1 MPHAPRARWRRSL
14 ATQSPG
20 REAEIVRRAR
30 RPRRGAAAPS
40 STAWALASLRSV
52 TLHFAPGAARQ
63 ALVGDAQASTRT
75 TRAESGRRIG
85 SHGRRPW
92 AAGARIGA
100 ETRPTAQRA
109 PSQARRAFALPQR
122 QGARSR
128 AGHRSSDRTPHRAQA
143 SVEGAMGSG
152 RPGRGA
158 ERPGRQDDVCPIANF
173 DGARSHGGGPCGAGC
188 RQGGGW
194 GAAVDSDRAPT
205 GAGA

>member
-75 TRAESGRRIG
+75 ARAESGRRTR
-85 SHGRRPW
+85 SHGRGPW
-92 AAGARIGA
+92 AAAARITA
-100 ETRPTAQRA
+100 EPRSTAQRA
-109 PSQARRAFALPQR
+109 CLLRKAERRRRRSASTESAAGLCVEVDDKANILRTEAPSQDLHERQERRIVLAL
-122 QGARSR
+122 
-128 AGHRSSDRTPHRAQA
+128 DRIRPSKNLA
-143 SVEGAMGSG
+143 SK
-152 RPGRGA
+152 
-158 ERPGRQDDVCPIANF
+158 
-173 DGARSHGGGPCGAGC
+173 
-188 RQGGGW
+188 
-194 GAAVDSDRAPT
+194 
-205 GAGA
+205 